1 MAVSDSTTLQSGS
14 PPGRPTLRERER
26 ELDIRSSL
34 LDTDTDIGF
43 KEAVRIVARASG
55 YLRYFAG
62 RFTIK
67 VVMMWIA
74 SAVPLL
80 ILPWPVKMMIDH
92 VVLGRPIEQAQD
104 YPAFMWPIIE
114 ALYGSSALEI
124 LFWLALVGVSM
135 MLLIGAYPGGRDQ
148 VVAALTEGKDVAT
161 SNEAAMHIGHSS
173 LGALYGYVEF
183 RLQTRL
189 TQALNHTLRAEL
201 FSRIESLSMTQLEDQ
216 RIGDSI
222 YRILYDTPQITEIFY
237 EVIHTPLVSV
247 TLYIAAAAVM
257 LDAYPNSPEIIW
269 MSLLF
274 LPIWLSASSL
284 FARTVRR
291 RGQASRA
298 AGSIT
303 TSTIEEG
310 MDNVLAVQSLGGNQ
324 KEKQRFGDDSGE
336 SFRRFRAE
344 RLIWFIM
351 FQCSELTRTIIEIG
365 VFVYILTYVIEGQ
378 FSAGDYGALYAFW
391 RGLRGPTSDV
401 AWLWIRLQ
409 NNVAGVRRVFALMD
423 LPPEADT
430 GTTHLPPIHDGISIQ
445 DAGFVYPDG
454 RRALADVTLEAKVG
468 EIVAFVGP
476 TGSGKTTLAY
486 LIPRFHQVT
495 EGEVRIDGYDVNDLT
510 IDSMRD
516 QITYVFQ
523 ETQLLSDSIADNIR
537 YGNPDAV
544 MAEVERVAKTAGVH
558 DFISSLPEGY
568 ETILG
573 TSNSKLSVGQKQR
586 ISIARGLLRNS
597 KVLILDEPTS
607 SLDPETEEYLVQ
619 SLHEAAKDRV
629 VIIIAHRLSTI
640 AQAHKII
647 FLEEGK
653 VKEQG
658 SHDELLAREDG
669 RYREFVELQTQAV

>member
-1 MAVSDSTTLQSGS
+1 MSDSTTVQVGS
-14 PPGRPTLRERER
+14 QAERRTLREHER
-26 ELDIRSSL
+26 ELDIRSNL

-43 KEAVRIVARASG
+43 KEAVRIIARASG

-62 RFTIK
+62 RFIIK
-67 VVMMWIA
+67 LAMTWIA
-74 SAVPLL
+74 RAVPLL

-92 VVLGRPIEQAQD
+92 VVLGRPIEQAEG

-114 ALYGSSALEI
+114 ALYGSSAMEI
-124 LFWLALVGVSM
+124 LFWLALVGMSM
-135 MLLIGAYPGGRDQ
+135 MLLIGAYPGGKDD
-148 VVAALTEGKDVAT
+148 VDATFAEGKDVAT
-161 SNEAAMHIGHSS
+161 MNENAMHGGHSN

-183 RLQTRL
+183 KLNMRL

-201 FSRIESLSMTQLEDQ
+201 FSRIESLSMTRLEDQ

-237 EVIHTPLVSV
+237 QVIHTPLVSL
-247 TLYIAAAAVM
+247 TLYIAAAFVM
-257 LDAYPNSPEIIW
+257 LSAYPNSPEVIW
-269 MSLLF
+269 LSLAI
-274 LPIWLSASSL
+274 LPIWVFVSSL
-284 FARTVRR
+284 FSRTVRR

-310 MDNVLAVQSLGGNQ
+310 MDNVLAVQSLGGNE
-324 KEKQRFGDDSGE
+324 KEKQRFGRDSGE
-336 SFRRFRAE
+336 SFKRFRAE

-351 FQCSELTRTIIEIG
+351 FQASGLTIAIVQTG
-365 VFVYILTYVIEGQ
+365 VFVYIAGMIIDGQ
-378 FSAGDYGALYAFW
+378 LSPGDYGALFAFW
-391 RGLRGPTSDV
+391 GGLRGPSSEL

-409 NNVAGVRRVFALMD
+409 NNVASMRRVFALMD

-430 GTTHLPPIHDGISIQ
+430 GTMPLPPIHQGISMK

-454 RRALADVTLEAKVG
+454 RRALSGVTLQAKVG
-468 EIVAFVGP
+468 EIIAFVGP

-486 LIPRFHQVT
+486 LIPRFHQAT
-495 EGEVRIDGYDVNDLT
+495 EGTVCIDGHNVNDLT
-510 IDSMRD
+510 IDSMRE

-523 ETQLLSDSIADNIR
+523 ETQLFSDSILDNIR
-537 YGNPDAV
+537 YGKPDAD
-544 MAEVERVAKTAGVH
+544 MADVERVAKIAGVH

-568 ETILG
+568 QTKLG
-573 TSNSKLSVGQKQR
+573 SGSSKLSVGQKQR
-586 ISIARGLLRNS
+586 ISIARGLLRDS

-607 SLDPETEEYLVQ
+607 ALDPETEEYLVR

-647 FLEEGK
+647 FLEDGR

-658 SHDELLAREDG
+658 SHHELLALENG
-669 RYREFVELQTQAV
+669 RYREFVALQTQSVQT

>member
-1 MAVSDSTTLQSGS
+1 M
-14 PPGRPTLRERER
+14 
-26 ELDIRSSL
+26 
-34 LDTDTDIGF
+34 
-43 KEAVRIVARASG
+43 
-55 YLRYFAG
+55 
-62 RFTIK
+62 
-67 VVMMWIA
+67 
-74 SAVPLL
+74 
-80 ILPWPVKMMIDH
+80 
-92 VVLGRPIEQAQD
+92 
-104 YPAFMWPIIE
+104 
-114 ALYGSSALEI
+114 
-124 LFWLALVGVSM
+124 
-135 MLLIGAYPGGRDQ
+135 
-148 VVAALTEGKDVAT
+148 
-161 SNEAAMHIGHSS
+161 
-173 LGALYGYVEF
+173 
-183 RLQTRL
+183 
-189 TQALNHTLRAEL
+189 
-201 FSRIESLSMTQLEDQ
+201 
-216 RIGDSI
+216 
-222 YRILYDTPQITEIFY
+222 
-237 EVIHTPLVSV
+237 
-247 TLYIAAAAVM
+247 
-257 LDAYPNSPEIIW
+257 
-269 MSLLF
+269 
-274 LPIWLSASSL
+274 
-284 FARTVRR
+284 
-291 RGQASRA
+291 
-298 AGSIT
+298 
-303 TSTIEEG
+303 
-310 MDNVLAVQSLGGNQ
+310 
-324 KEKQRFGDDSGE
+324 
-336 SFRRFRAE
+336 
-344 RLIWFIM
+344 
-351 FQCSELTRTIIEIG
+351 TRTIIEIG

-430 GTTHLPPIHDGISIQ
+430 GTTHLPPIHDGISMQ